1 MQIAS
6 NVPSLRG
13 RNVNLARDQKEEAS
27 CGPSTQVIF
36 RVHFASMKLGPQRAN
51 LMGVKMSE
59 RTHTAPTAA
68 QELTRLPSAVSISF
82 GTTAHLLE
90 SCRSVDA
97 IPTHLCPQSQTDRA
111 GFDAVFDCS
120 TEKSYIH
127 VAAAGGLIVSNT
139 TMQGKPRSMPTTA
152 RTFRYRFWNGLP
164 ENPT

>member
-1 MQIAS
+1 
-6 NVPSLRG
+6 
-13 RNVNLARDQKEEAS
+13 VNLARDQKEEAS

-68 QELTRLPSAVSISF
+68 QELTRLPSAVSISLARLRIF
-82 GTTAHLLE
+82 WSHAEASTRFQPIFVRKARPTAPVSMPYSTVRRKNRIYMWPLQVDLY
-90 SCRSVDA
+90 SVEHDDVG
-97 IPTHLCPQSQTDRA
+97 Q
-111 GFDAVFDCS
+111 
-120 TEKSYIH
+120 
-127 VAAAGGLIVSNT
+127 AAFN
-139 TMQGKPRSMPTTA
+139 PTTA